1 MTHIVVIFIYHVT
14 KFFVQGNQ
22 HTTNRVSIAIVIS
35 WWRKTEA
42 VLSKRMVSFSIL
54 PNRLSLVSNSL
65 FHTYPPQSV

>member
-1 MTHIVVIFIYHVT
+1 MTHISVMFIYYVT

-42 VLSKRMVSFSIL
+42 VSSKRMVSFSIL
-54 PNRLSLVSNSL
+54 MISPI
-65 FHTYPPQSV
+65 T